1 VPLGIGVLLLALG
14 SDYNI
19 FIVGGIW
26 EEARAYPLREAINRA
41 VPRAT
46 HAINI
51 AALTLA
57 ASFALLAIV
66 PLTTFR
72 QFAFAMAVG
81 VLIDSFLVRTYL
93 VPSLITLVGKANFW
107 PRKKREGNVL

>member
-1 VPLGIGVLLLALG
+1 MVSVLIHRPT
-14 SDYNI
+14 N
-19 FIVGGIW
+19 GGFFMTDSLT
-26 EEARAYPLREAINRA
+26 PSEAINRA

-51 AALTLA
+51 ATLTLS

-81 VLIDSFLVRTYL
+81 VLIDSFLVRIYL
-93 VPSLITLVGKANFW
+93 VPSLITLVGKTSFW
-107 PRKKREGNVL
+107 PQKM